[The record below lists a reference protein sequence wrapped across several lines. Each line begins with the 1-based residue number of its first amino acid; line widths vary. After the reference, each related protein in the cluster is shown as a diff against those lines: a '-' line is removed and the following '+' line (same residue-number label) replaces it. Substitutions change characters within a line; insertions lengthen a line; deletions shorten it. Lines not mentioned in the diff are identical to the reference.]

1 MMNDHVRAL
10 IGWGKKMEAMRMEI
24 EKTAR
29 TNMSVLIRG
38 ESGTGKELVA
48 REIHLKSNRATGPFI
63 SVNCAALPETLIE
76 SELFGCARGAYTGAV
91 DRKGRFELAHGGT
104 LFLDEIG
111 ELSMTAQPKLLRVL
125 ETRVVDRIGG
135 QRPVRADFRLIAA
148 TNQNLEEMIR
158 TSRFRADLH
167 ERLKMDVIWVPPLR
181 DRFEDIPALAEYL
194 VGVYVADA
202 QRPVNGISPQV
213 LVRFRTYDWP
223 GNVRELENIIR
234 RAVFKGGSERIE
246 LDDLPFDFGKKTQ
259 PAPLKL
265 RNYHQMMQGYS
276 RYLLVEALDQCCGNK
291 TKALKLLGLS
301 RTQFYRLIRMHGLDG
316 EPG

>member
-181 DRFEDIPALAEYL
+181 DRFEDIP
-194 VGVYVADA
+194 
-202 QRPVNGISPQV
+202 
-213 LVRFRTYDWP
+213 
-223 GNVRELENIIR
+223 
-234 RAVFKGGSERIE
+234 
-246 LDDLPFDFGKKTQ
+246 
-259 PAPLKL
+259 
-265 RNYHQMMQGYS
+265 
-276 RYLLVEALDQCCGNK
+276 
-291 TKALKLLGLS
+291 
-301 RTQFYRLIRMHGLDG
+301 
-316 EPG
+316 